1 MIEIRPASPDDASA
15 ISAFIHAL
23 SPYFTIEAD
32 GRGAEQFFASI
43 SSEAIAGYIRS
54 PNFAYFIAHKDGQLA
69 GVAALRDGSHV
80 YHLFVASEY
89 HGRGYGRTLWEHL
102 LQHARQK
109 EGLTRLTVNS
119 SSYAEQMYRH
129 FGFEPTAEKQ
139 MMHGLAFIP
148 MQILLKPR

>member
-1 MIEIRPASPDDASA
+1 MIEIRPATSNDASA

-23 SPYFTIEAD
+23 SPYFTIEPD

-54 PNFAYFIAHKDGQLA
+54 PNFAYFIAHNDGQLA

-89 HGRGYGRTLWEHL
+89 HGKGYGRILWEHL
-102 LQHARQK
+102 LQHARQE
-109 EGLTRLTVNS
+109 EGLERLTVNS
-119 SSYAEQMYRH
+119 STYAEQMYRH

-148 MQILLKPR
+148 MQMLVKAT